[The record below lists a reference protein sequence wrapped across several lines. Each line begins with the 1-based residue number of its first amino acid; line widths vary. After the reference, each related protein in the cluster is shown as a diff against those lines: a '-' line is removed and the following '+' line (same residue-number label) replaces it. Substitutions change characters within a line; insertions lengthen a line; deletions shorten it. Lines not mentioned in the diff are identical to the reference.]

1 MISFKLFYDHGVSS
15 FVIPSIT
22 LKFSFMKFIPL
33 FTKRLIAF
41 FFLTTIVLVACKKD
55 NGNYSN
61 VDAATFATASSES
74 DAESQTVFD
83 DVFDNV
89 VGTNDE
95 VGMNGVGIIGR
106 ANNGDGN
113 NVITGLNG
121 TDSLVKP
128 CFTISVTR
136 LNPPDRFP
144 LQIVIDFGS
153 GCTGRDGRTRKGKI
167 ITVYTKRLLVPGA
180 KATTT
185 FDGYYINN
193 IHVEGTHIIENIST
207 SDKRIFHVQ
216 VIGAKLTKPNG
227 NYTEWS
233 SDKTIE
239 QTDGLGTPLWPL
251 DDVFSVTGQ
260 ANGTLHRGNE
270 FMQWS
275 HIISKPLVKKF
286 TCHWIVKGEVTIQ
299 KGSKPVAFLDFGNG
313 DCDNKATITVNGV
326 VHEITL
332 Y

>member
-1 MISFKLFYDHGVSS
+1 MKLN
-15 FVIPSIT
+15 
-22 LKFSFMKFIPL
+22 PL
-33 FTKRLIAF
+33 FTKRLIVF
-41 FFLTTIVLVACKKD
+41 FFLAAIILVACKKD
-55 NGNYSN
+55 NSNDSN
-61 VDAATFATASSES
+61 VDAATYATATTQS

-89 VGTNDE
+89 VGTSDE
-95 VGMNGVGIIGR
+95 VGMTGVGITST
-106 ANNGDGN
+106 ANNSNGSD
-113 NVITGLNG
+113 VITGVNG
-121 TDSLVKP
+121 PDSIVNP

-144 LQIVIDFGS
+144 VQIVIDFGT

-167 ITVYTKRLLVPGA
+167 ITVYTKRLVVPGA

-185 FDGYYINN
+185 FDGYFVNN
-193 IHVEGTHIIENIST
+193 IHVEGTHIIENTST

-216 VIGAKLTKPNG
+216 VISAKLSKPNG

-239 QTDGLGTPLWPL
+239 QTDGLGTPYWPF
-251 DDVFSVTGQ
+251 DDVFSITGQ

-299 KGSKPVAFLDFGNG
+299 KGSNPVAYLNFGNG

>member
-1 MISFKLFYDHGVSS
+1 
-15 FVIPSIT
+15 
-22 LKFSFMKFIPL
+22 MKFIPL
-33 FTKRLIAF
+33 SAKRLIAF
-41 FFLTTIVLVACKKD
+41 FVLTSIVFVACKKD
-55 NGNYSN
+55 NTNYSN
-61 VDAATFATASSES
+61 VDPVTYATASSES
-74 DAESQTVFD
+74 DAESQVVFD

-95 VGMNGVGIIGR
+95 VGMTGVGIIGA
-106 ANNGDGN
+106 ANNNASN
-113 NVITGLNG
+113 NTITGVNG
-121 TDSLVKP
+121 TDSLP
-128 CFTISVTR
+128 GLCFTISVTR

-144 LQIVIDFGS
+144 VQIVIDFGT

-185 FDGYYINN
+185 FDGYYVNN
-193 IHVEGTHIIENIST
+193 IKVEGTHIIENTST
-207 SDKRIFHVQ
+207 ADKRIFHVQ
-216 VIGAKLTKPNG
+216 VIGAKLSKPNG

-233 SDKTIE
+233 NYKTIE
-239 QTDGLGTPLWPL
+239 QTEGLGTPLWPI

-299 KGSKPVAFLDFGNG
+299 KGSNPVAYLDFGTG
-313 DCDNKATITVNGV
+313 DCDNKATITINGV